1 MPSTPSDPQ
10 GPSTDHSVTR
20 RLAVVAAAVITGALL
35 SLFLPEIG
43 LDTGMADAI
52 VRLTD
57 TGGAGILPIL
67 SLVMVAIVTSR
78 PGLDP
83 RRRLREAAV
92 LTGVMLLAMSGGSA
106 LNEQVIKPAVGVPRP
121 NIVALAQSGVL
132 GPEIL
137 DGDAFYDVGSIE
149 QRRSL
154 LTRRLTP
161 DRTPFLSPLVRARWI
176 RTVGYSMPSG
186 HATAA
191 TTLAVL
197 CAGIGLAWLT
207 GMRRVLTVLVLPVW
221 AVAITWS
228 RVLLRVHT
236 GADVAMGATV
246 GATWGAIAWVA
257 FLRFE
262 RHVGRSR
269 PA

>member
-1 MPSTPSDPQ
+1 
-10 GPSTDHSVTR
+10 
-20 RLAVVAAAVITGALL
+20 VITGALL
-35 SLFLPEIG
+35 SFFLPTID
-43 LDTGMADAI
+43 LDTGLADVI

-57 TGGAGILPIL
+57 TGGAGILPLLAL
-67 SLVMVAIVTSR
+67 SMVVVVVSR

-83 RRRLREAAV
+83 WRRLRDAAI
-92 LTGVMLLAMSGGSA
+92 LTWVMLLALSFGSA
-106 LNEQVIKPAVGVPRP
+106 LNELVIKPAVGVPRP

-161 DRTPFLSPLVRARWI
+161 ERTPLLSPLVRARW
-176 RTVGYSMPSG
+176 TQTAGYSMPSG
-186 HATAA
+186 HTTGA

-207 GMRRVLTVLVLPVW
+207 GMRRVLTVVVLPVW
-221 AVAITWS
+221 AVAVTWS

-236 GADVAMGATV
+236 GADVAMGAIV
-246 GATWGAIAWVA
+246 GATWGVIAWFAVHR
-257 FLRFE
+257 LE
-262 RHVGRSR
+262 SHVGRSR
-269 PA
+269 SA

>member
-1 MPSTPSDPQ
+1 MPPTPPDPQ
-10 GPSTDHSVTR
+10 GPSRDRVATR
-20 RLAVVAAAVITGALL
+20 GLAVVAAAVITGALL
-35 SLFLPEIG
+35 SFFLPSIG
-43 LDTGMADAI
+43 LNTGLADAV

-57 TGGAGILPIL
+57 TGGSGILPVF
-67 SLVMVAIVTSR
+67 SLVMVVVVTSR

-83 RRRLREAAV
+83 RRRLQEAAV
-92 LTGVMLLAMSGGSA
+92 LTAAMFLAMSGGSA
-106 LNEQVIKPAVGVPRP
+106 LNEQVIKPEIGVPRP

-149 QRRSL
+149 QRRSV
-154 LTRRLTP
+154 LTSRITP
-161 DRTPFLSPLVRARWI
+161 ERTPYLSPLVRARWTH
-176 RTVGYSMPSG
+176 TVGYSMPSG

-207 GMRRVLTVLVLPVW
+207 GRRRVLTVVVLPVW

-236 GADVAMGATV
+236 GADVAMGAIV

-257 FLRFE
+257 VHRFE